1 MCRCGDDLLL
11 AATLNLIFYKE
22 MDRYEIHADLLMCM
36 DSLKLKK

>member
-36 DSLKLKK
+36 DSLKLEK

>member
-1 MCRCGDDLLL
+1 MCQFGDDLLP

-22 MDRYEIHADLLMCM
+22 MDSYEIHGDLLMCM